1 MPETTP
7 LRANDPEQLG
17 SYRLTGR
24 LGEGGQG
31 VVYLGEDPDG
41 EMVAVK
47 LLHAQF
53 SGDTKAR
60 ARFAGELA
68 SAKRVAPFCTAQ
80 ILDAD
85 VEGDTPYL
93 VSEFIEG
100 PSLRQVVDAEGPR
113 TGGVLQR
120 LAIGT
125 ATALAA
131 IHEAGIVHRDFKPTN
146 VLLAAD
152 GPRVIDFGI
161 ARALDAGGTL
171 TSTTVGTPS
180 YMSPEQI
187 SGATAGPP
195 TDVFAWACTIVY
207 AATGSPPFGQD
218 SIPAVMNRIVHQEP
232 SLGMLMGPLRE
243 IVSAC
248 LAKDPRRRPTAQQI
262 LLRLL
267 SNDGVSLPGVRP
279 AASTE
284 VLNQGAQVAAQNTE
298 PPQWTPPTG
307 PYGAGDSHPWAG
319 YPTGYDTPYPTGRD
333 TPPPGMYYPG
343 PDTPPPGHH
352 PPGADTPP
360 PGQGMMTRGYTG
372 AAYPPRRG
380 IRPGIVAGAAAA
392 LVLLVSAGTY
402 AGVKLAGG
410 HGGKGGKGGSGP
422 VAGKTGGT
430 FRMAMSP
437 PTSIDP
443 SNALTTADFFIVE
456 NLYTGLSQ
464 VRPDGTIANALATQV
479 SSDPACT
486 QWRFTIRAG
495 TKFSNGE
502 PVDAAAFVR
511 SWNRT
516 VGNKTGGEGYLMDD
530 IQGYGDLLSGKAQTM
545 SGLTASGS
553 DVLQVTLTK
562 PDCDFGK
569 RVSAP
574 VFVPMPS
581 VAGTASNS
589 TYNRLPIGNGPFK
602 VGSYTPN
609 GRITL
614 VRNDSYALTKP
625 KLDQVDATFSSD
637 LSAALNGFDSGQY
650 DWAELQSG
658 SVPTALAHHSSDG
671 QLIKGAIGGMTFL
684 LPIND
689 KGVMKSKEA
698 RLAVSYALDR
708 KALLT
713 TAYSGIYPAANS
725 LVPPAIPG
733 ALVNGCTAC
742 AHDSAKAKSLAQEA
756 GLGPGSKVTMTLG
769 STSSYT
775 RLADVVQQQLQA
787 ELGWK
792 VELRKLDVTK
802 FYTDQAS
809 AGAEGIYPFSW
820 VADYPSAESFLGPLL
835 SSDSIERTDSGSV
848 GGSNYARYSSAAFD
862 AAMKSARSTSDPA
875 QRTKHLQAAEKI
887 ALDDMAL
894 IPLYSHT
901 QYRVANTKLFVGVGM
916 DYLGYPVLT
925 TTARK

>member
-1 MPETTP
+1 MPETVP

-17 SYRLTGR
+17 SYHLTGR

-31 VVYLGEDPDG
+31 VVYLGEGPDG
-41 EMVAVK
+41 TLVAVK

-53 SGDTKAR
+53 SGDAKAR

-113 TGGVLQR
+113 SGGVLQR

-187 SGATAGPP
+187 SGEVAGPP

-232 SLGMLMGPLRE
+232 QLGMLMGPLRE
-243 IVSAC
+243 IVVAC
-248 LAKDPRRRPTAQQI
+248 LAKDHRIRPTAQQF

-284 VLNQGAQVAAQNTE
+284 VLNQGAQVAAQNTA
-298 PPQWTPPTG
+298 PPLWTPPSG
-307 PYGAGDSHPWAG
+307 PYGAGDSYPRPG
-319 YPTGYDTPYPTGRD
+319 YPAGQDAPYPAGHD
-333 TPPPGMYYPG
+333 TPPPAMYY
-343 PDTPPPGHH
+343 
-352 PPGADTPP
+352 PGADTPP
-360 PGQGMMTRGYTG
+360 PGHYPPGSDTPPPGPGMMTRGYTAG
-372 AAYPPRRG
+372 GPPPRRKT
-380 IRPGIVAGAAAA
+380 RPGVVAGAAAA
-392 LVLLVSAGTY
+392 MVLLVSAGTY
-402 AGVKLAGG
+402 AGVRLAGG
-410 HGGKGGKGGSGP
+410 QGDKHKQGP
-422 VAGKTGGT
+422 VAGKVGGT

-437 PTSIDP
+437 PEYIDP
-443 SNALTTADFFIVE
+443 SNAVTTADFFIVE

-464 VRPDGTIANALATQV
+464 VKPDGSIANALATQM
-479 SSDPACT
+479 SSDPGCT

-502 PVDAAAFVR
+502 PVDAAAFAR
-511 SWNRT
+511 GWNRT
-516 VGNKTGGEGYLMDD
+516 VANKTGGEGYLMND
-530 IQGYGDLLSGKAQTM
+530 IQGYADVLAGKSQTM
-545 SGLTASGS
+545 SGVTGSGS
-553 DVLQVTLTK
+553 NLQVTLTK

-581 VAGTASNS
+581 AAGAANNS

-625 KLDQVDATFSSD
+625 RLDQVEATFSSD
-637 LSAALNGFDSGQY
+637 LNTALNGFEAGQY
-650 DWAELQSG
+650 DWSELQSS
-658 SVPTALAHHSSDG
+658 SVPTALAHHATDG
-671 QLIKGAIGGMTFL
+671 ELIKGAIGGMTFL
-684 LPIND
+684 LPIGS

-698 RLAVSYALDR
+698 RLATSYALDR

-713 TAYSGIYPAANS
+713 SAYQGIYPAANS

-742 AHDSAKAKSLAQEA
+742 VHDPAKAKQLAQQA
-756 GLGPGSKVTMTLG
+756 GLGPGAKVTMTVAT
-769 STSSYT
+769 TSSYT
-775 RLADVVQQQLQA
+775 QLASVVQQQLQT

-792 VELRKLDVTK
+792 VELRKLDITK
-802 FYTDQAS
+802 FYQDE
-809 AGAEGIYPFSW
+809 AGPDAEGLYPFSW
-820 VADYPSAESFLGPLL
+820 VGDYPSAENFLGSLL
-835 SSDSIERTDSGSV
+835 SSDSIQQKDDGSIS
-848 GGSNYARYSSAAFD
+848 GSNYARYRSPAFD
-862 AAMKSARSTSDPA
+862 NAMKSARATSDPA
-875 QRTKHLQAAEKI
+875 QRTKQLQAAEKI

-901 QYRVANTKLFVGVGM
+901 QYRVANTKAFVNVGM
-916 DYLGYPVLT
+916 DYIGYPVLT